1 MGTGTLSGR
10 TPLLDRH
17 RERAELDGLLGD
29 VRSGRGRALVLRGE
43 AGVGKSALLHH
54 TVGRAADMRVVRTVV
69 AESEME
75 LAFAGLHLLL
85 APLLDRIDTLP
96 GPQRDALA
104 VAFGLRGGDAPDRFM
119 IGLAVLTLLAD
130 AAEERALLCVIDD
143 AQWLDQSSAQ
153 VLAFVARR
161 LLAEPVGLIF
171 AAREPGSHFHG
182 LGDLEVRGLAKR
194 DAQALL
200 RSVVR
205 FPLDERIRDRIL
217 AETDGNPLALME
229 LPRGLS
235 PAQLAGGFG
244 LVEAQAVPARVEE
257 GFRRRLVELPAE
269 TRSFMLVAA
278 AEPTGDPELIRCAAE
293 HLGVPATA
301 VRPAEAD
308 GLLEI
313 GTWLR
318 FRHPL
323 VRSAVYSAASSAE
336 RREAHG
342 ALAEATD
349 PVSDPERRAWH
360 RAHAALEADESVA
373 GELER
378 LAGRAQVRGGIAAAA
393 AFLRRAT
400 DLTPDPARRGA
411 RALAAAQAA
420 FDAGAPDMALEL
432 LVSAELGPLTE
443 LQGAQVAWLR
453 AQVILARKRGGEA
466 LEALLEAAGRL
477 AGVDA
482 GQARE
487 AYIDALGS
495 AVFAGRQGPP
505 GLLRTVAEAARTAPA
520 GPSPARPVDALLDGL
535 VARFTEGL
543 GQGAPRLKSI
553 LREFRQ
559 EARGNPDDNMR
570 WLWLTYPVAADLWDD
585 GTLRE
590 LAEYAVQAARE
601 AGALHFLPQALT
613 YRAAVHVYAGQFDAA
628 ATLVEESDAILKV
641 TGNSY
646 FGFAIT
652 LLRAWRGGPDAPAL
666 IEAAAAAAG
675 TWGEGRAVSQ
685 CLYMGALVHN
695 ALGRYQEALDYAE
708 RACAHED
715 LGATGFALIELVE
728 AAAYSRAPGAAAS
741 ALRRLE
747 ERCDAAGTDWALGVL
762 ARSKALLSDGEEAE
776 ALYREA
782 IERLRRSSVAVYVA
796 RTHLVYGEWLRRQN
810 RRLDAREH
818 LRTAYEMLDGFGAAD
833 FAQRAQ
839 RELMATGETVRKRAE
854 GAPGSGLTPQEGQI
868 ARLAREGLS
877 NPEIGAQLFLSPR
890 TVEYHLGKVFAKLS
904 ISSRQQLAEALP
916 DSGRDRA

>member
-1 MGTGTLSGR
+1 MTTLSGR

-43 AGVGKSALLHH
+43 AGVGKSALLRH
-54 TVGRAADMRVVRTVV
+54 TVGRAADMRVVRTVG

-85 APLLDRIDTLP
+85 APLLDRIEKLP

-104 VAFGLRGGDAPDRFM
+104 VAFGMRKGDAPDRFM
-119 IGLAVLTLLAD
+119 VGLAVLTLLAE

-171 AAREPGSHFHG
+171 AAREPGAQFHG
-182 LGDLEVRGLAKR
+182 LGDLEVRGLEKR

-217 AETDGNPLALME
+217 AETNGNPLALME

-257 GFRRRLVELPAE
+257 GFRRRLAELPAE
-269 TRSFMLVAA
+269 CRSFMLVAA
-278 AEPTGDPELIRCAAE
+278 AEPTGDPVLIRRAAGR
-293 HLGVPATA
+293 LGVPGSA
-301 VRPAEAD
+301 VEPAEAD

-323 VRSAVYSAASSAE
+323 VRSAVYSAASPAE
-336 RREAHG
+336 RRTAHG

-349 PVSDPERRAWH
+349 PASDPERRAWH
-360 RAHAALEADESVA
+360 RAHAALGFDESVA

-378 LAGRAQVRGGIAAAA
+378 LADRAQVRGGIAAAA

-400 DLTPDPARRGA
+400 ELTPDPARRGT
-411 RALAAAQAA
+411 RALAAAQTA

-432 LVSAELGPLTE
+432 LRSAERGPLTE
-443 LQGAQVAWLR
+443 LQSGRVAWLR
-453 AQVILARKRGGEA
+453 AQVIFARKRGGEA

-477 AGVDA
+477 ARVDA
-482 GQARE
+482 GLARE
-487 AYIDALGS
+487 AYIDAMGS
-495 AVFAGRQGPP
+495 AVFAGKLGRP
-505 GLLRTVAEAARTAPA
+505 GLLRSVAEAARTAPP
-520 GPSPARPVDALLDGL
+520 GPLPERPADALLDAL
-535 VARFTEGL
+535 VTRFTEGL
-543 GQGAPRLKSI
+543 AQGAPQLKHV
-553 LREFRQ
+553 LQAFRQ
-559 EARGNPDDNMR
+559 EARSDLDDNMR
-570 WLWLTYPVAADLWDD
+570 WLWLTFLVAAELWDD
-585 GTLRE
+585 EALHD
-590 LAEYAVQAARE
+590 LAESVLQAARE
-601 AGALHFLPQALT
+601 MGALHFLPQALT

-628 ATLVEESDAILKV
+628 ATMVEESDAILKV

-652 LLRAWRGGPDAPAL
+652 LLRAWRGGDEAPAQMV
-666 IEAAAAAAG
+666 AAAESASA
-675 TWGEGRAVSQ
+675 WGEGRAMSQ
-685 CLYMGALVHN
+685 SIYMAALVHN

-708 RACAHED
+708 QACAHEI
-715 LGATGFALIELVE
+715 LGVTGFALIELVE
-728 AAAYSRAPGAAAS
+728 AAAYSKAPEAAAT
-741 ALRRLE
+741 ALRQLE
-747 ERCDAAGTDWALGVL
+747 ERATAAGTDWALGMY
-762 ARSKALLSDGEEAE
+762 ARSKALLSEGDEADR
-776 ALYREA
+776 LYREA
-782 IERLRRSSVAVYVA
+782 IEHLQRTRAAVYLA
-796 RTHLVYGEWLRRQN
+796 RTHLVYGEWLRREK
-810 RRLDAREH
+810 RRIDAREH
-818 LRTAYEMLDGFGAAD
+818 LRTAYEMLQEMSAGA
-833 FAQRAQ
+833 FASRAQ
-839 RELMATGETVRKRAE
+839 RELLATGETVRKRTAAA
-854 GAPGSGLTPQEGQI
+854 APGGTLTAQEGQI
-868 ARLAREGLS
+868 ARLARTGLS
-877 NPEIGAQLFLSPR
+877 NPEIGARLFLSPR
-890 TVEYHLGKVFAKLS
+890 TVEYHLSKVFTKLA
-904 ISSRQQLAEALP
+904 ISSRQQLADALP
-916 DSGRDRA
+916 DLDHDRA